1 MSHKRVQYLLSV
13 DVVHS
18 LSLQNSGETEHIKK
32 ERDKMASGNALDSSV
47 YIHVYEATPFQ
58 SFPLSVRLCIEKG
71 LVFTCFDGLV

>member
-1 MSHKRVQYLLSV
+1 
-13 DVVHS
+13 
-18 LSLQNSGETEHIKK
+18 
-32 ERDKMASGNALDSSV
+32 MASGNALDSSV